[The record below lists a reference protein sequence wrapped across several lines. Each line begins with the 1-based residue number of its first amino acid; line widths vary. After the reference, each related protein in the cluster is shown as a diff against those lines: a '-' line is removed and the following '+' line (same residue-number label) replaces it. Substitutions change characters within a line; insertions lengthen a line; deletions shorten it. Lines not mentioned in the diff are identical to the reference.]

1 MLPVFLALLL
11 TQTPHENPRQQGVPI
26 GTGTKLAKVTL
37 TAPTGGWTV
46 DRMMLVE
53 GTLSDTTIDPVV
65 VSINGDR
72 YLMRTYNGR
81 FSRKFP
87 AASGKNI
94 VTVMATNK
102 AGTAR
107 SQVTAYA
114 QIPPVPLKTILTS
127 DTEGVYTDLHIYEP
141 TNDSVTKT
149 AEGMTMD
156 GKKMA
161 HVYWADTESPSGGTF
176 FLNEQGGDFDQPA
189 YGPYLYIHRAPPKGI
204 YLIATNYW
212 PSGDK
217 AHTVA
222 TLNVALFE
230 GTPGEVRRMVRIPLA
245 TPGTTRVLA
254 WINILGDNQAEVYV
268 PSADPKPTGAAWPK
282 NLDDVAKSVSSG
294 SSGGYGDE
302 GGYEGEGESY
312 EGEGEGEGS
321 SEGGD

>member
-11 TQTPHENPRQQGVPI
+11 TQTSGNPRQQGVPNGS
-26 GTGTKLAKVTL
+26 GTQLAKVTL
-37 TAPTGGWTV
+37 TAPSGGWTV

-94 VTVMATNK
+94 VTVLATNK

-107 SQVTAYA
+107 AQVTTYA
-114 QIPPVPLKTILTS
+114 QIPPVPLKAILTS

-141 TNDSVTKT
+141 TDTSVTKT
-149 AEGMTMD
+149 PEGPKLD
-156 GKKMA
+156 GSKMA
-161 HVYWADTESPSGGTF
+161 HVYWADTASPSGGTF

-189 YGPYLYIHRAPPKGI
+189 YGPYLYIHRAPPKGV

-222 TLNVALFE
+222 TLNLALFE

-254 WINILGDNQAEVYV
+254 WVNILGDNQAEVYV
-268 PSADPKPTGAAWPK
+268 PSQDPPPAHPSWPK
-282 NLDDVAKSVSSG
+282 NLQEAAKAVSSG
-294 SSGGYGDE
+294 NSGGFGDE
-302 GGYEGEGESY
+302 GEGEGYEGEGDE
-312 EGEGEGEGS
+312 EG
-321 SEGGD
+321 D

>member
-26 GTGTKLAKVTL
+26 GSGTKLAKVTI
-37 TAPTGGWTV
+37 TAPSGGWTV

-53 GTLSDTTIDPVV
+53 GTISDTTIDPVV

-72 YLMRTYNGR
+72 YLMRTFSGR

-102 AGTAR
+102 GGTAR
-107 SQVTAYA
+107 AQVTTYA
-114 QIPPVPLKTILTS
+114 QIPPVPLKAILTS

-141 TNDSVTKT
+141 TDTSVTKSDNGLQLVG
-149 AEGMTMD
+149 E
-156 GKKMA
+156 KMS
-161 HVYWADTESPSGGTF
+161 HVYWANTASPTGGTF

-189 YGPYLYIHRAPPKGI
+189 YGPYLYVHRAPPKGI

-268 PSADPKPTGAAWPK
+268 PTADPKPTGASWPK
-282 NLDDVAKSVSSG
+282 NLDDAAKKVSSG
-294 SSGGYGDE
+294 GGSEDYGGE

-312 EGEGEGEGS
+312 EGEGSE
-321 SEGGD
+321 EGG

>member
-1 MLPVFLALLL
+1 MLTAFLALLL
-11 TQTPHENPRQQGVPI
+11 TQTPPAHPRQQGVPI
-26 GTGTKLAKVTL
+26 GKGTQPAKVTL

-53 GTLSDTTIDPVV
+53 GSISDTTVDPVV

-72 YLMRTYNGR
+72 YLMRTYGGR

-102 AGTAR
+102 AGTERA
-107 SQVTAYA
+107 QVTAYA
-114 QIPPVPLKTILTS
+114 QIPPVPLKVILTS
-127 DTEGVYTDLHIYEP
+127 DTEGVYTDLHVYEP
-141 TNDSVTKT
+141 TKESVSSAPDT
-149 AEGMTMD
+149 GPRLD
-156 GKKMA
+156 GTKMA
-161 HVYWADTESPSGGTF
+161 HVYWADTASPSGGTF

-189 YGPYLYIHRAPPKGI
+189 YGPYLYIHRAPPKGV
-204 YLIATNYW
+204 YLVATNYW

-222 TLNVALFE
+222 TLNLALFE

-268 PSADPKPTGAAWPK
+268 PSQDPKPAHPSWPK
-282 NLDDVAKSVSSG
+282 NLEETAQAIST
-294 SSGGYGDE
+294 GGEGGGDE
-302 GGYEGEGESY
+302 GGEY
-312 EGEGEGEGS
+312 
-321 SEGGD
+321 EGGD

>member
-1 MLPVFLALLL
+1 MLPVLLALLL
-11 TQTPHENPRQQGVPI
+11 SQTPPHANPRQQGVPI
-26 GTGTKLAKVTL
+26 GKGTKLAKVVL
-37 TAPTGGWTV
+37 TAPAGGWTV

-72 YLMRTYNGR
+72 YLMRTNNGR

-94 VTVMATNK
+94 VTVLATNQ
-102 AGTAR
+102 AGTAHA
-107 SQVTAYA
+107 QVTTYA
-114 QIPPVPLKTILTS
+114 QIPPVPLKAILTS

-141 TNDSVTKT
+141 TDASVTKGP
-149 AEGMTMD
+149 EGLTVD
-156 GKKMA
+156 GSKMA
-161 HVYWADTESPSGGTF
+161 HVYWAETSSPTGGTF

-189 YGPYLYIHRAPPKGI
+189 YGPYLYIHRAPPKGL

-245 TPGTTRVLA
+245 IPGTTRVLA
-254 WINILGDNQAEVYV
+254 WINILGEGQAEVYV

-282 NLDDVAKSVSSG
+282 NLDDAAKAVSSG
-294 SSGGYGDE
+294 GSGGYGDE
-302 GGYEGEGESY
+302 GEGEGDSY
-312 EGEGEGEGS
+312 GGDEGS
-321 SEGGD
+321 SEGN